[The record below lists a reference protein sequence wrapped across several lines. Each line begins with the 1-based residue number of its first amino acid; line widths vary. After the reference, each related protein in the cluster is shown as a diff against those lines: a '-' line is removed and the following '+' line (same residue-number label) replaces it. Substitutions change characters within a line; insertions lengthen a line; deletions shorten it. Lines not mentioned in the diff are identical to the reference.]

1 MANSGSGGPP
11 VDENKSGLIIG
22 STGHGEIRKMFLE
35 LPEEEANAKF
45 AAWLRKER
53 LDGEAAARRHLDEL
67 LAEIKFGHIDPVP
80 VK

>member
-22 STGHGEIRKMFLE
+22 STGYGEVRKMLE

-45 AAWLRKER
+45 AAWLRKKR
-53 LDGEAAARRHLDEL
+53 LDGEAAARRHLDEF
-67 LAEIKFGHIDPVP
+67 LAEIRFGHIDPIKP
-80 VK
+80 